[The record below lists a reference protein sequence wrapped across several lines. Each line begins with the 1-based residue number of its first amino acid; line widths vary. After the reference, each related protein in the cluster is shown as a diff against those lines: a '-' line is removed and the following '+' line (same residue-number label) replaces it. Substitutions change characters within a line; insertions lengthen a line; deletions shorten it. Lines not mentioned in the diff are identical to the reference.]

1 MNRYLLP
8 LLPLLA
14 FATGQIKMDHAVTKP
29 LGKVVRTN
37 AQITQ
42 LADQKQQ
49 IVSQIPGHIEAYYVE
64 PGQEV
69 REGDRVV
76 LIESMAFS
84 KMSADYIALTT
95 QLEAARR
102 QLASARKLYQ
112 KGLTSQNELNDRIIA
127 VKELE
132 SKRNALAS
140 QLHSL
145 GTDPSTL
152 TKTTDKMVLYAHASG
167 VVGKLL
173 VPLHSNID
181 AQTPLLTIVDQ
192 NAYYAV
198 AYLGVKDA
206 LKIDTSTKGWVK
218 VANKEFSARF
228 VQLMPTI
235 DPETQRAKVL
245 FEIDK
250 SPKVLLLNAFVEMDI
265 AIAPQQ
271 EQVMVKRSALTLF
284 KGEWVVF
291 VEKHH
296 GPDTHE
302 EEEHTPAKALDHED
316 HDTHE
321 AHEEEGEHEAHEHE
335 EHEEVPYE
343 PRVVEI
349 IAYAGEEVAVKG
361 IEVGTEYVSDGVY
374 FVKSMIL
381 KSSLGEHGH

>member
-1 MNRYLLP
+1 MTKYLLL

-14 FATGQIKMDHAVTKP
+14 FATGQIKMDHAVAKP

-42 LADQKQQ
+42 LSNQKQQ

-69 REGDRVV
+69 KEGDKVV
-76 LIESMAFS
+76 LIQSMEFS
-84 KMSADYIALTT
+84 RMSAEYIALGT
-95 QLEAARR
+95 QLKAARR
-102 QLASARKLYQ
+102 QLASTQKLYK
-112 KGLTSQNELNDRIIA
+112 KGLSSQNELNDQIIA

-145 GTDPSTL
+145 GTDPSKL
-152 TKTTDKMVLYAHASG
+152 TETTDKMVLYAHANG
-167 VVGKLL
+167 VVGRLL

-181 AQTPLLTIVDQ
+181 TQTPLLTIVNQ

-206 LKIDTSTKGWVK
+206 LKINAATKGWVK
-218 VANKEFSARF
+218 VAQKTFPAHF
-228 VQLMPTI
+228 VQLMPNVDT
-235 DPETQRAKVL
+235 ETQRAKVL
-245 FEIDK
+245 FQVEK
-250 SPKVLLLNAFVEMDI
+250 NPTVLLLDAFVEMDV
-265 AIAPQQ
+265 ALAPQK
-271 EQVMVKRSALTLF
+271 EVVMVKKSALTLF
-284 KGEWVVF
+284 QGEWVVF
-291 VEKHH
+291 TEKHH
-296 GPDTHE
+296 E
-302 EEEHTPAKALDHED
+302 EELDHDKGEHAEEAD
-316 HDTHE
+316 HDDHE
-321 AHEEEGEHEAHEHE
+321 AHEEGEAKHEEHGHGEHEEI
-335 EHEEVPYE
+335 PYE
-343 PRVVEI
+343 PQVVEI

-361 IEVGTEYVSDGVY
+361 IAPGTEYVSDGVY

>member
-14 FATGQIKMDHAVTKP
+14 FATGEIRMDHAVTKP
-29 LGKVVRTN
+29 LGEVVRTN

-49 IVSQIPGHIEAYYVE
+49 IVSQIPGHIEAYYVQ

-84 KMSADYIALTT
+84 KMSADYIALGT

-112 KGLTSQNELNDRIIA
+112 KGLTSQNELNDRIIT

-145 GTDPSTL
+145 GTDPARL
-152 TKTTDKMVLYAHASG
+152 TETTDKMVLYAHASG

-198 AYLGVKDA
+198 AYLGLKDA
-206 LKIDTSTKGWVK
+206 LKIDASTKGWVK
-218 VANKEFSARF
+218 VAGKNFPARF
-228 VQLMPTI
+228 VQLMPNI
-235 DPETQRAKVL
+235 DTETQRAKVL
-245 FEIDK
+245 FRVEKHPSI
-250 SPKVLLLNAFVEMDI
+250 LLLDAFVEMDV
-265 AIAPQQ
+265 AIAPQK
-271 EQVMVKRSALTLF
+271 ERVMVKKSALTLF
-284 KGEWVVF
+284 QGEWVVF
-291 VEKHH
+291 VK
-296 GPDTHE
+296 
-302 EEEHTPAKALDHED
+302 KDHED
-316 HDTHE
+316 MEESHAKEDDHEEHEYETEE
-321 AHEEEGEHEAHEHE
+321 AHGEHEHDEA
-335 EHEEVPYE
+335 HEEVPYE
-343 PRVVEI
+343 PQAVEI
-349 IAYAGEEVAVKG
+349 IAYAGEEVAIKG
-361 IEVGTEYVSDGVY
+361 IEAGTAYVSEGVY

>member
-1 MNRYLLP
+1 MTKYLLL

-14 FATGQIKMDHAVTKP
+14 FATGQIKMDHAVAKP

-42 LADQKQQ
+42 LSNQKQQ

-69 REGDRVV
+69 KEGDKVV
-76 LIESMAFS
+76 LIQSMEFS
-84 KMSADYIALTT
+84 RMSAEYIALGT
-95 QLEAARR
+95 QLKAARR
-102 QLASARKLYQ
+102 QLASTQKLYK
-112 KGLTSQNELNDRIIA
+112 KGLSSQNELNDQIIA

-145 GTDPSTL
+145 GTDPSKL
-152 TKTTDKMVLYAHASG
+152 TETTDKMVLYAHANG
-167 VVGKLL
+167 VVGRLL

-181 AQTPLLTIVDQ
+181 TQTPLLTIVNQ

-206 LKIDTSTKGWVK
+206 LKINAATKGWVK
-218 VANKEFSARF
+218 VAQKTFPAHF
-228 VQLMPTI
+228 VQLMPNVDT
-235 DPETQRAKVL
+235 ETQRAKVL
-245 FEIDK
+245 FQVEK
-250 SPKVLLLNAFVEMDI
+250 NPTVLLLDAFVEMDV
-265 AIAPQQ
+265 ALAPQK
-271 EQVMVKRSALTLF
+271 EVVMVKKSALTLF
-284 KGEWVVF
+284 QGEWVVF
-291 VEKHH
+291 TEKHH
-296 GPDTHE
+296 E
-302 EEEHTPAKALDHED
+302 EELDHDKGEHAEEAD
-316 HDTHE
+316 HDDHE
-321 AHEEEGEHEAHEHE
+321 AHEESEAKHEEHGHGEHEEI
-335 EHEEVPYE
+335 PYE
-343 PRVVEI
+343 PQVVEI

-361 IEVGTEYVSDGVY
+361 IAPGTEYVSDGVY

>member
-1 MNRYLLP
+1 
-8 LLPLLA
+8 
-14 FATGQIKMDHAVTKP
+14 MDHAVAKP
-29 LGKVVRTN
+29 LGEVVRTN

-76 LIESMAFS
+76 LIQSMAFS
-84 KMSADYIALTT
+84 KMSADYIALGT
-95 QLEAARR
+95 QLKAAQR
-102 QLASARKLYQ
+102 QLASARKLYK
-112 KGLTSQNELNDRIIA
+112 KGLTSQNELNDRIIT

-132 SKRNALAS
+132 SKRNTLAS

-145 GTDPSTL
+145 DTAPSKL

-192 NAYYAV
+192 SAYYAV

-206 LKIDTSTKGWVK
+206 LKIDASTKGWVK
-218 VANKEFSARF
+218 VAGKNFPARF
-228 VQLMPTI
+228 VQLMPNI
-235 DPETQRAKVL
+235 DTETQRAKVL
-245 FEIDK
+245 FRVEEH
-250 SPKVLLLNAFVEMDI
+250 PRVLLLDAFVEMDV

-271 EQVMVKRSALTLF
+271 ESVMVKKSALTLF
-284 KGEWVVF
+284 QGEWVVF
-291 VEKHH
+291 VKKHH
-296 GPDTHE
+296 EDAEEAHAHAKEVDHDAHDTHE
-302 EEEHTPAKALDHED
+302 EHADEKE
-316 HDTHE
+316 E
-321 AHEEEGEHEAHEHE
+321 AHGAHEHKA
-335 EHEEVPYE
+335 HEEVPYE
-343 PRVVEI
+343 PQVVEI

-361 IEVGTEYVSDGVY
+361 IEAGIEYVSDGVY